1 MKSTREALITLP
13 NKHLREP
20 SQRVGVIT
28 DEVKNIV
35 QAMKETTLDWED
47 NRQHEVGVAL
57 AAVQIDK
64 KLRIVIVREDMED
77 KTNRNFVVFINPEIT
92 KLEGELVED
101 FEGCLS
107 IQDIYGKVPR
117 YTRVKIKA
125 LDLEGKEFR
134 VTAEDF
140 LARVFQ
146 HEIDHTKGLV
156 FIDHIKDNPKAF
168 YRLDK
173 SGELTEL
180 DYEKDISNSH
190 ILW

>member
-28 DEVKNIV
+28 DEIKSLV

-47 NRQHEVGVAL
+47 SREHEIGVAL
-57 AAVQIDK
+57 AAIQIDK
-64 KLRIVIVREDMED
+64 KLRIVIIREDMED
-77 KTNRNFVVFINPEIT
+77 KTNRNFVVFVNPEIT
-92 KLEGELVED
+92 KYEGELVED

-107 IQDIYGKVPR
+107 IKDIYGKVPR
-117 YTRVKIKA
+117 YTRVKVKA
-125 LDLEGKEFR
+125 LDLDGKEFR
-134 VTAEDF
+134 VTADDF

-156 FIDHIKDNPKAF
+156 FIDHIKENPKAF
-168 YRLDK
+168 YQLNK
-173 SGELTEL
+173 NGELTEL
-180 DYEKDISNSH
+180 NYEKDIANNH
-190 ILW
+190 LLW